1 MTTKAFVVVA
11 MLYGLSIYTAIFLS
25 DVSVTMLLWGT
36 AFCLSLWE
44 IHDAKD

>member
-1 MTTKAFVVVA
+1 MTTKALTIVL
-11 MLYGLSIYTAIFLS
+11 MLYALSFYAALVLV
-25 DVSVTMLLWGT
+25 DVWGTMLLWGM